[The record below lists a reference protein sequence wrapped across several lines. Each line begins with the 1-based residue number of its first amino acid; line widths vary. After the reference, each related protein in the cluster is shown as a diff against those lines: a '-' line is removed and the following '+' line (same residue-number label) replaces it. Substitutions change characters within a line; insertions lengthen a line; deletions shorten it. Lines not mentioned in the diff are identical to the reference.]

1 MNKQQGSITIP
12 CLLVAFLLLS
22 LVTGVLVS
30 TTREYEHTK
39 NYLINRQLRLLAS
52 SVFKQAEAV
61 DYGQKVLLEAILYPD
76 REKVV
81 LTLDKTKSSDGLI
94 SKMDVTAEAVSHAGA
109 MQRFRKC
116 SFHLTPDEQAL
127 VRENALIGVRFQG
140 LELLD
145 AEARYI
151 QAQEVSLPQISFLKI
166 LSSDTTASN
175 IANDGLNAGF
185 YYIDGSFTFP
195 VGGKTIAGST
205 VFAASKNIE
214 INANTRFTGRV
225 AFISEK
231 GMISISKNCRFD
243 NALLI
248 ASNVLIQEGCKLS
261 GCIISP
267 SIIIRGTG
275 SFTPSAAVAEPFI
288 SAVTIPNAF

>member
-12 CLLVAFLLLS
+12 CLLAALLLLS
-22 LVTGVLVS
+22 FSAGVMVF
-30 TTREYEHTK
+30 TAREYEHTK
-39 NYLINRQLRLLAS
+39 SYLVNRQLRLLAS
-52 SVFKQAEAV
+52 SVFKQAENV
-61 DYGQKVLLEAILYPD
+61 SYGKTELLEVFIYPD

-81 LTLDKTKSSDGLI
+81 LTLEKTKSSDELI
-94 SKMDVTAEAVSHAGA
+94 SMTEVTAEAVSHAGA
-109 MQRFRKC
+109 MQRFRQC
-116 SFHLTPDEQAL
+116 SFRLTPAQQAL
-127 VRENALIGVRFQG
+127 VQENALIGVRFQG
-140 LELLD
+140 LELLN

-151 QAQEVSLPQISFLKI
+151 QAQEVSLPQISFLQT
-166 LSSDTTASN
+166 LRSDTTASN

-185 YYIDGSFTFP
+185 YYINGSFTFP
-195 VGGKTIAGST
+195 KGGKTIAGST

-214 INANTRFTGRV
+214 IDTNTRFTGRV

-248 ASNVLIQEGCKLS
+248 APNVLIQEGCKLS

-275 SFTPSAAVAEPFI
+275 SFTPSAAVAEPFV
-288 SAVTIPNAF
+288 SAVTLPNVS

>member
-12 CLLVAFLLLS
+12 CLLVAFLLLALS
-22 LVTGVLVS
+22 AGVLVF

-39 NYLINRQLRLLAS
+39 KYLINKQLRLLAS
-52 SVFKQAEAV
+52 SVFKQAETV
-61 DYGQKVLLEAILYPD
+61 SYGQAVLLEAVVYPD
-76 REKVV
+76 GEKVV
-81 LTLDKTKSSDGLI
+81 LTLNKTKSSDELI
-94 SKMDVTAEAVSHAGA
+94 SMTEVTAEAVSHAGA
-109 MQRFRKC
+109 MQRFRQC
-116 SFHLTPDEQAL
+116 SFRLTPAQQAL

-145 AEARYI
+145 AETRYI
-151 QAQEVSLPQISFLKI
+151 QAQEVSLPQSSFLQT
-166 LSSDTTASN
+166 LSSETTASN

-185 YYIDGSFTFP
+185 YYINGSFTFP
-195 VGGKTIAGST
+195 KGGKTIAGST

-214 INANTRFTGRV
+214 IDTNTHFTGRV

-248 ASNVLIQEGCKLS
+248 APNVLIQEGCKLS

-275 SFTPSAAVAEPFI
+275 SFTPSAVVAEPFV
-288 SAVTIPNAF
+288 SAVTLPNVS

>member
-1 MNKQQGSITIP
+1 MNKQQGSIAIS
-12 CLLVAFLLLS
+12 CLLVAFLLLALS
-22 LVTGVLVS
+22 AGALIF

-109 MQRFRKC
+109 MQRFMQC
-116 SFHLTPDEQAL
+116 SFRLTPDEQAL

-151 QAQEVSLPQISFLKI
+151 
-166 LSSDTTASN
+166 
-175 IANDGLNAGF
+175 
-185 YYIDGSFTFP
+185 
-195 VGGKTIAGST
+195 
-205 VFAASKNIE
+205 
-214 INANTRFTGRV
+214 
-225 AFISEK
+225 
-231 GMISISKNCRFD
+231 
-243 NALLI
+243 
-248 ASNVLIQEGCKLS
+248 
-261 GCIISP
+261 
-267 SIIIRGTG
+267 
-275 SFTPSAAVAEPFI
+275 
-288 SAVTIPNAF
+288 